1 MPRFYLTAVAA
12 AVMAATVN
20 AAEFPAIPTDQTDY
34 NEIIYRDDANDPT
47 SYEQSSWNGIGLVAS
62 GEPMSSGSKAPAF
75 LSTAKGDIV
84 TNNGSIWVL
93 ADRIP
98 DNKLGQYASGI
109 LASGGKKGVNAEGA
123 VIYVHSDNNGKE
135 DNYEAAKGMAAD
147 ASSGTKTSIT
157 NSGTIYVE
165 GGTGMLATSNPKQA
179 SALSSEKGSVI
190 TNEGTIHVINSGFG
204 MSLGGNDASGVEMTN
219 KGTIIA
225 SGKNAYGITASD
237 AKDGTVTNEGTII
250 ATDGAIAIS
259 SGRWNKDVEF
269 SLTLKG
275 NSHVEGVIELG
286 KASHLIVQDL
296 ARAETIVLSSGTPE
310 KVNALDGAP
319 CNGCNVGSIH
329 VNNSN
334 LTIRSSDESQTLKI
348 GLITTNNNSSTTFEF
363 DSVGSKKKPL
373 LDVDTV
379 DEGATVKFNYT
390 GTVTDKLASGS
401 VKAEELFDGI
411 SLGKDDAT
419 PKRITT
425 SDGLWG
431 GASVHEKKGDEIT
444 STYSGPS
451 SLIISTT
458 DLALMNGLVWRS
470 QLTNLSDRM
479 GTLRT
484 MPQAAGAWARYNN
497 GRLDGRGL
505 EYDYSTIEVGF
516 DAPVSSNFLVGV
528 SFDYTIGDTDLNAG
542 SADNDVYTLG
552 LYGTY
557 YGDNGGFVDLMA
569 KIGRIDNEY
578 NVANSAGSEKGD
590 YMMTGAIVGVEA
602 GHRFDLAHNMFVEP
616 QVQLSYS
623 WLRATDYATNIR
635 SVDFETIESLVARVG
650 VMGGMK
656 FAENRGAAYLKAS
669 YNHDFLGNVDAAMY
683 AVGDSINSAKI
694 SDELD
699 DNWAEVSLGVSYS
712 VTDTLNTFLDVGTGF
727 GGDIDQKWR
736 INFGARYAF

>member
-1 MPRFYLTAVAA
+1 
-12 AVMAATVN
+12 
-20 AAEFPAIPTDQTDY
+20 
-34 NEIIYRDDANDPT
+34 
-47 SYEQSSWNGIGLVAS
+47 
-62 GEPMSSGSKAPAF
+62 
-75 LSTAKGDIV
+75 
-84 TNNGSIWVL
+84 
-93 ADRIP
+93 
-98 DNKLGQYASGI
+98 
-109 LASGGKKGVNAEGA
+109 
-123 VIYVHSDNNGKE
+123 
-135 DNYEAAKGMAAD
+135 
-147 ASSGTKTSIT
+147 
-157 NSGTIYVE
+157 
-165 GGTGMLATSNPKQA
+165 
-179 SALSSEKGSVI
+179 
-190 TNEGTIHVINSGFG
+190 
-204 MSLGGNDASGVEMTN
+204 MTN

-225 SGKNAYGITASD
+225 SGENAYGITASD
-237 AKDGTVTNEGTII
+237 ATYGKVTNEGTII

-259 SGRWNKDVEF
+259 SGRWNKDVDF
-269 SLTLKG
+269 SLILKG

-286 KASHLIVQDL
+286 KGSELTVEDL

-310 KVNALDGAP
+310 KVNALDDAT
-319 CNGCNVGSIH
+319 CEGCNVGSVT

-348 GLITTNNNSSTTFEF
+348 GLIKTKENGSTTFEF
-363 DSVGSKKKPL
+363 DSVGSKEKPL

-379 DEGATVKFNYT
+379 GEKAVVKFNYT

-401 VKAEELFDGI
+401 VKAEALFDGI
-411 SLGKDDAT
+411 SLGDNAT
-419 PKRITT
+419 PERITT
-425 SDGLWG
+425 SDGLWAS
-431 GASVHEKKGDEIT
+431 ASVHEKKGDEIT

-451 SLIISTT
+451 SLITSTT

-602 GHRFDLAHNMFVEP
+602 GHRFDLAHNIFVEP

-683 AVGDSINSAKI
+683 AVNGSGNSAKI

-699 DNWAEVSLGVSYS
+699 DNWVEVSLGVSYS

>member
-98 DNKLGQYASGI
+98 GNKLGQYASGI

-123 VIYVHSDNNGKE
+123 VIYVHSDNNDEE
-135 DNYEAAKGMAAD
+135 DNYEAAKGMVAD
-147 ASSGTKTSIT
+147 ASTGDATTIVNK
-157 NSGTIYVE
+157 GTIYVK
-165 GGTGMLATSNPKQA
+165 GGTGMLATSNAKDRK
-179 SALSSEKGSVI
+179 SEI

-204 MSLGGNDASGVEMTN
+204 MSLGGKDASGVEMTN

-237 AKDGTVTNEGTII
+237 ATDGTVTNEGTII

-259 SGRWNKDVEF
+259 SGRWNKDVDF
-269 SLTLKG
+269 SLILKG

-286 KASHLIVQDL
+286 KGSELTVENL

-319 CNGCNVGSIH
+319 CEGCNVGS
-329 VNNSN
+329 VTVKNSN

-348 GLITTNNNSSTTFEF
+348 GLIETVENGSMTFEF
-363 DSVGSKKKPL
+363 DSVGSKEKPL
-373 LDVDTV
+373 LDVDTGGQ
-379 DEGATVKFNYT
+379 DDAVKFNYT
-390 GTVTDKLASGS
+390 GTVSDKLASGS
-401 VKAEELFDGI
+401 VKAEELFNGI
-411 SLGKDDAT
+411 SLDNNAT
-419 PKRITT
+419 PERITT
-425 SDGLWG
+425 SDGLWS

-451 SLIISTT
+451 SLITSTI

-516 DAPVSSNFLVGV
+516 DAPVSNNFLVGV

-669 YNHDFLGNVDAAMY
+669 YNHDFLGNVDATMH
-683 AVGDSINSAKI
+683 AVNGSNNSAKI

>member
-1 MPRFYLTAVAA
+1 MPRFCLTAVAA

-75 LSTAKGDIV
+75 LSTTKGDIV

-98 DNKLGQYASGI
+98 GNKLGQYASGI

-123 VIYVHSDNNGKE
+123 VIYVHSDNNDEE
-135 DNYEAAKGMAAD
+135 DNYEAAKGMVAD
-147 ASSGTKTSIT
+147 ASTGDATTIVNK
-157 NSGTIYVE
+157 GTIYVK
-165 GGTGMLATSNPKQA
+165 GGTGMLATSNAKDRK
-179 SALSSEKGSVI
+179 SEI

-204 MSLGGNDASGVEMTN
+204 MSLGGKDASGVKMTN

-237 AKDGTVTNEGTII
+237 ATDGKVTNEGTII

-296 ARAETIVLSSGTPE
+296 ARAETIVLSSGTSE
-310 KVNALDGAP
+310 KVNALDGAQ
-319 CNGCNVGSIH
+319 CEGCNVGSVH

-348 GLITTNNNSSTTFEF
+348 GLIETVENGSMTFEF
-363 DSVGSKKKPL
+363 DSVGSKEKPL
-373 LDVDTV
+373 LDVDTGGQ
-379 DEGATVKFNYT
+379 DDAVKFNYT

-401 VKAEELFDGI
+401 VKAEELFNGI
-411 SLGKDDAT
+411 SLDNNAT
-419 PKRITT
+419 PERITT
-425 SDGLWG
+425 SDGLWAS
-431 GASVHEKKGDEIT
+431 ASVHEKKGGEIT

-451 SLIISTT
+451 SLITSTT

-602 GHRFDLAHNMFVEP
+602 GHRFDLAYNMFVEP

-669 YNHDFLGNVDAAMY
+669 YNHDFLGNVDATMH
-683 AVGDSINSAKI
+683 AVNGSNNSAKI

>member
-75 LSTAKGDIV
+75 LSTAKGDIA

-93 ADRIP
+93 ADRIAG
-98 DNKLGQYASGI
+98 NKLGQYASGI

-147 ASSGTKTSIT
+147 ASTGTKTSIT

-165 GGTGMLATSNPKQA
+165 GGTGMLATSNPKPA

-259 SGRWNKDVEF
+259 SGRWDKDVDF
-269 SLTLKG
+269 RLILKG

-286 KASHLIVQDL
+286 KGSELTVENL
-296 ARAETIVLSSGTPE
+296 ARAETIVLSSGTSE
-310 KVNALDGAP
+310 KVNALEGAP
-319 CNGCNVGSIH
+319 CDDCNVGS
-329 VNNSN
+329 VTVKNSN

-348 GLITTNNNSSTTFEF
+348 GLITTEGDSSTTFEF
-363 DSVGSKKKPL
+363 DSVGSKEKLL
-373 LDVDTV
+373 LDVDKV
-379 DEGATVKFNYT
+379 GDKAAVKFNYT

-401 VKAEELFDGI
+401 VKAEELFNGI
-411 SLGKDDAT
+411 SLDNNAT
-419 PKRITT
+419 PERITT

-451 SLIISTT
+451 SLITSTT

-669 YNHDFLGNVDAAMY
+669 YNHDFLGNVDATMH
-683 AVGDSINSAKI
+683 AVNGSNNSAKI

>member
-62 GEPMSSGSKAPAF
+62 GEPMSSGSQAPAF

-93 ADRIP
+93 ADRIA
-98 DNKLGQYASGI
+98 DNEFGQYASGI

-147 ASSGTKTSIT
+147 ASTGTKTSIT

-165 GGTGMLATSNPKQA
+165 GGTGMLATSNPKPA

-237 AKDGTVTNEGTII
+237 ATDGTVTNEGTII

-259 SGRWNKDVEF
+259 SGRWDKDVEF

-319 CNGCNVGSIH
+319 CEDCNVGSVH

-348 GLITTNNNSSTTFEF
+348 GLITTEGDSSTTFEF
-363 DSVGSKKKPL
+363 DSVGSKEKLL

-379 DEGATVKFNYT
+379 GDKAAVKFNYT
-390 GTVTDKLASGS
+390 GTVSDKLASGS
-401 VKAEELFDGI
+401 VKAEELFNGI
-411 SLGKDDAT
+411 SLDNNAT
-419 PKRITT
+419 PERITT

-431 GASVHEKKGDEIT
+431 GASVHEKKDDEIT

-451 SLIISTT
+451 SLITSTT

-669 YNHDFLGNVDAAMY
+669 YNHDFLGNVDAAMH
-683 AVGDSINSAKI
+683 AVNGSNNSAKI

>member
-75 LSTAKGDIV
+75 LSTTKGDIV

-98 DNKLGQYASGI
+98 GNKLGQYASGI

-123 VIYVHSDNNGKE
+123 VIYVHSDNNDEE
-135 DNYEAAKGMAAD
+135 DNYEAAKGMVAD
-147 ASSGTKTSIT
+147 ASTGDATTIVNK
-157 NSGTIYVE
+157 GTIYVK
-165 GGTGMLATSNPKQA
+165 GGTGMLATSNAKDRK
-179 SALSSEKGSVI
+179 SEI

-204 MSLGGNDASGVEMTN
+204 MSLGGKDASGVEMTN

-237 AKDGTVTNEGTII
+237 ATDGKVTNEGTII

-259 SGRWNKDVEF
+259 SGRWDKDVEF

-310 KVNALDGAP
+310 KVNALDGAQ
-319 CNGCNVGSIH
+319 CEGCNVGSVR

-348 GLITTNNNSSTTFEF
+348 GLIETVENGSMTFEF
-363 DSVGSKKKPL
+363 DSVGSKEKPL
-373 LDVDTV
+373 LDVDTGGQ
-379 DEGATVKFNYT
+379 DDAVKFNYT

-419 PKRITT
+419 PERITT
-425 SDGLWG
+425 SDGLWS
-431 GASVHEKKGDEIT
+431 GASVHEKKGNEIT

-451 SLIISTT
+451 SLITSTT

-590 YMMTGAIVGVEA
+590 YMMTGAIVGVEV

-669 YNHDFLGNVDAAMY
+669 YNHDFLGNVDATMH
-683 AVGDSINSAKI
+683 AVNGSNNSAKI

>member
-62 GEPMSSGSKAPAF
+62 GEPMSSGSQAPAF
-75 LSTAKGDIV
+75 LSTAKGDIA

-93 ADRIP
+93 ADRIAG
-98 DNKLGQYASGI
+98 NKLGQYASGI

-147 ASSGTKTSIT
+147 ASTGTKTSIT

-204 MSLGGNDASGVEMTN
+204 MSLGGNNASGVKMTN

-237 AKDGTVTNEGTII
+237 ATDGKVTNEGTII

-259 SGRWNKDVEF
+259 SGRWDKDVEF

-296 ARAETIVLSSGTPE
+296 ARAETIVLSSGTSE
-310 KVNALDGAP
+310 KVNALGSAP
-319 CNGCNVGSIH
+319 CNGCNVGSVH

-348 GLITTNNNSSTTFEF
+348 GLIETQNNGSTTFEF
-363 DSVGSKKKPL
+363 DSVGSKEKPL
-373 LDVDTV
+373 LDVDKGGK
-379 DEGATVKFNYT
+379 DAAVKFNYT

-401 VKAEELFDGI
+401 VKAEELFNGI
-411 SLGKDDAT
+411 SLDNNAT
-419 PKRITT
+419 PERITT
-425 SDGLWG
+425 SDGLWAS
-431 GASVHEKKGDEIT
+431 ASVHEKKGDEIT

-451 SLIISTT
+451 SLITSTT

-602 GHRFDLAHNMFVEP
+602 GHRFDLAYNMFVEP

-669 YNHDFLGNVDAAMY
+669 YNHDFLGNVDATMH
-683 AVGDSINSAKI
+683 AVNGSNNSAKI

>member
-75 LSTAKGDIV
+75 LSTTKGDIV

-98 DNKLGQYASGI
+98 GNKLGQYASGI

-123 VIYVHSDNNGKE
+123 VIYVHSNNNGIE
-135 DNYEAAKGMAAD
+135 TNYEAAKGMAAD
-147 ASSGTKTSIT
+147 ASTGTKTSIT

-165 GGTGMLATSNPKQA
+165 GGTGMLATSNPKPA
-179 SALSSEKGSVI
+179 NALSPEKGSVI

-237 AKDGTVTNEGTII
+237 ATDGTVTNEGTII

-259 SGRWNKDVEF
+259 SGRWNKDVDF
-269 SLTLKG
+269 RLILKG

-286 KASHLIVQDL
+286 KGSELTVENL

-310 KVNALDGAP
+310 KVNALDGDS
-319 CNGCNVGSIH
+319 CEGCNVGS
-329 VNNSN
+329 VTVKNSN
-334 LTIRSSDESQTLKI
+334 LTIRSSNESQTLKI
-348 GLITTNNNSSTTFEF
+348 GLIETVENGSTTFEF
-363 DSVGSKKKPL
+363 DSVGSKEKPL
-373 LDVDTV
+373 LDVDKGGK
-379 DEGATVKFNYT
+379 DAAVKFNYT

-401 VKAEELFDGI
+401 VKAEELFNGI
-411 SLGKDDAT
+411 SLDNNAT
-419 PKRITT
+419 PERITT
-425 SDGLWG
+425 SDGLWAS
-431 GASVHEKKGDEIT
+431 ASVHEKKGDEIT

-451 SLIISTT
+451 SLITSTT

-590 YMMTGAIVGVEA
+590 YMMTGAIIGVEA

-683 AVGDSINSAKI
+683 AVGDKINSAKI

>member
-98 DNKLGQYASGI
+98 GNKLGQYASGI
-109 LASGGKKGVNAEGA
+109 LASGGKTGINAKDGI
-123 VIYVHSDNNGKE
+123 IYVHSNNDDIE
-135 DNYEAAKGMAAD
+135 TNYEAAKGMVAD
-147 ASSGTKTSIT
+147 ASTGDATTIINK
-157 NSGTIYVE
+157 GTIYVE
-165 GGTGMLATSNPKQA
+165 GGTGMLATSNAKDRK
-179 SALSSEKGSVI
+179 SEI

-259 SGRWNKDVEF
+259 SGRWDKDVEF

-286 KASHLIVQDL
+286 KASKLTVENL

-310 KVNALDGAP
+310 KVNALNDAT
-319 CNGCNVGSIH
+319 CEGCNVGSIT

-348 GLITTNNNSSTTFEF
+348 GLITTEGVSSTTFEF
-363 DSVGSKKKPL
+363 DSVGSKEKPL

-379 DEGATVKFNYT
+379 GEKAAVKFNYT
-390 GTVTDKLASGS
+390 GTVTDKLANGS
-401 VKAEELFDGI
+401 VKAEELFNGI
-411 SLGKDDAT
+411 SLGDNAET
-419 PKRITT
+419 PKLITT
-425 SDGLWG
+425 SDGLWAS
-431 GASVHEKKGDEIT
+431 ASVHEKKGDEIT

-451 SLIISTT
+451 SLITSTT

-669 YNHDFLGNVDAAMY
+669 YNHDFLGNVDAAMH
-683 AVGDSINSAKI
+683 AVNSSGNSAKI

>member
-20 AAEFPAIPTDQTDY
+20 AAEFPAFPVIEGKD
-34 NEIIYRDDANDPT
+34 IVYRSDVSNGPV
-47 SYEQSSWNGIGLVAS
+47 SSGKESWEGNGMVAS
-62 GEPMSSGSKAPAF
+62 GKTITGGNAPAF
-75 LSTAKGDIV
+75 LSTRDYDKV
-84 TNNGSIWVL
+84 TNNGNIWVL
-93 ADRIP
+93 ADRIE
-98 DNKLGQYASGI
+98 DTDLGQYAAGI
-109 LASGGKKGVNAEGA
+109 VASGGKTGINAKDGI
-123 VIYVHSDNNGKE
+123 IYVHSNNNGIE
-135 DNYEAAKGMAAD
+135 TNYEAAKGMAAD

-179 SALSSEKGSVI
+179 SAPSSEKGSVL

-204 MSLGGNDASGVEMTN
+204 MSLGGNNASGVEMTN

-237 AKDGTVTNEGTII
+237 ATDGTVTNEGTII

-259 SGRWNKDVEF
+259 SGRWNKDVDF
-269 SLTLKG
+269 RLILKG

-286 KASHLIVQDL
+286 KGSELTVKNL
-296 ARAETIVLSSGTPE
+296 ARAETIVLSSGTSE
-310 KVNALDGAP
+310 KVNALGGAP
-319 CNGCNVGSIH
+319 CDGCNVGSVH

-348 GLITTNNNSSTTFEF
+348 GLITTEGVSSTTFEF
-363 DSVGSKKKPL
+363 DSVGSKEKPL

-379 DEGATVKFNYT
+379 GVKAAVKFNYT
-390 GTVTDKLASGS
+390 GTVTDKLANGS
-401 VKAEELFDGI
+401 VKAEALFDGI
-411 SLGKDDAT
+411 SLGDNAT
-419 PKRITT
+419 PERITT
-425 SDGLWG
+425 SDGLWAS
-431 GASVHEKKGDEIT
+431 ASVHEKKGDEIT

-451 SLIISTT
+451 SLITSTT

-484 MPQAAGAWARYNN
+484 MPQAAGVWARYNN

-542 SADNDVYTLG
+542 SADNDVYTVG

-578 NVANSAGSEKGD
+578 TVSNTAGLEKGD
-590 YMMTGAIVGVEA
+590 YMMTGAIVGIEA

-683 AVGDSINSAKI
+683 AVNGSGNSAKI

-699 DNWAEVSLGVSYS
+699 DNWVEVSLGVSYS

>member
-20 AAEFPAIPTDQTDY
+20 AAEFPAFPVIEGKD
-34 NEIIYRDDANDPT
+34 IVYRSDVSNGPV
-47 SYEQSSWNGIGLVAS
+47 SSGKESWEGNGMVAS
-62 GEPMSSGSKAPAF
+62 GKTITGGNAPAF
-75 LSTAKGDIV
+75 LSTRDHDKV
-84 TNNGSIWVL
+84 TNNGNIWVL
-93 ADRIP
+93 ADRIEET
-98 DNKLGQYASGI
+98 DLGQYAAGI
-109 LASGGKKGVNAEGA
+109 VASGGKTGINAKDGI
-123 VIYVHSDNNGKE
+123 IYVHSNNNDIE
-135 DNYEAAKGMAAD
+135 TNYEAAKGMAAD
-147 ASSGTKTSIT
+147 ASTGTKTSIT

-165 GGTGMLATSNPKQA
+165 GGTGMLATSNPKPA

-259 SGRWNKDVEF
+259 SGRWDKDVEF
-269 SLTLKG
+269 SLILKG

-286 KASHLIVQDL
+286 KGSELTVENL

-310 KVNALDGAP
+310 KVNALDDAP
-319 CNGCNVGSIH
+319 CEGCNVGS
-329 VNNSN
+329 VTVKNSN

-451 SLIISTT
+451 SLITSTT

-516 DAPVSSNFLVGV
+516 DAPVSNNFLVGV

-542 SADNDVYTLG
+542 SADNDVYTVG

-578 NVANSAGSEKGD
+578 TVSNTAGLEKGD
-590 YMMTGAIVGVEA
+590 YMMTGAIVGIEA

-623 WLRATDYATNIR
+623 WLRATDYSTNIR

-650 VMGGMK
+650 VMGGIK

-669 YNHDFLGNVDAAMY
+669 YNHDFLGNVDATMH
-683 AVGDSINSAKI
+683 AVNGSNNSAKI

>member
-123 VIYVHSDNNGKE
+123 VIYVHSDNNGE
-135 DNYEAAKGMAAD
+135 ETNYEAAKGMVAD
-147 ASSGTKTSIT
+147 ASTGDATTIINK
-157 NSGTIYVE
+157 GTIYVE
-165 GGTGMLATSNPKQA
+165 GGTGMLATSNAKDRK
-179 SALSSEKGSVI
+179 SEI
-190 TNEGTIHVINSGFG
+190 TNEGTIHVVNSGFG
-204 MSLGGNDASGVEMTN
+204 MSLGGKDASGVEMTN
-219 KGTIIA
+219 NGTIIA

-259 SGRWNKDVEF
+259 SGRWDKDVEF

-296 ARAETIVLSSGTPE
+296 ARAETIVLSSGTSE
-310 KVNALDGAP
+310 KVNALDGAQ
-319 CNGCNVGSIH
+319 CEGCNVGSVH

-348 GLITTNNNSSTTFEF
+348 GLIETVENGSMTFEF
-363 DSVGSKKKPL
+363 DSVGSKEKPL
-373 LDVDTV
+373 LDVDTGGQ
-379 DEGATVKFNYT
+379 DDAVKFNYT
-390 GTVTDKLASGS
+390 GTVSDKLASGS
-401 VKAEELFDGI
+401 VKAEELFNGI
-411 SLGKDDAT
+411 SLDNNAT
-419 PKRITT
+419 PERITT

-451 SLIISTT
+451 SLITSTT

-669 YNHDFLGNVDAAMY
+669 YNHDFLGNVDATMH
-683 AVGDSINSAKI
+683 AVNGSNNSAKI

>member
-75 LSTAKGDIV
+75 LSTTKGDIV

-98 DNKLGQYASGI
+98 GNKLGQYASGI

-135 DNYEAAKGMAAD
+135 DNYEAAKGMVAD
-147 ASSGTKTSIT
+147 ASTGDATTIVNK
-157 NSGTIYVE
+157 GTIYVK
-165 GGTGMLATSNPKQA
+165 GGTGMLATSNAKDRK
-179 SALSSEKGSVI
+179 SEI

-204 MSLGGNDASGVEMTN
+204 MSLGGKDASGVEMTN

-259 SGRWNKDVEF
+259 SGRWDKDVDF
-269 SLTLKG
+269 RLILKG

-286 KASHLIVQDL
+286 KGSELTVENL

-310 KVNALDGAP
+310 KVNALDGDP
-319 CNGCNVGSIH
+319 CEGCNVGS
-329 VNNSN
+329 VTVKNSN

-348 GLITTNNNSSTTFEF
+348 GLIETVENGSMTFEF
-363 DSVGSKKKPL
+363 DSVGSKEKPL
-373 LDVDTV
+373 LDVDTGGQ
-379 DEGATVKFNYT
+379 DDAVKFNYT
-390 GTVTDKLASGS
+390 GTVSDKLASGS
-401 VKAEELFDGI
+401 VKAEELFNGI
-411 SLGKDDAT
+411 SLDNNAT
-419 PKRITT
+419 PERITT

-451 SLIISTT
+451 SLITSTT

-669 YNHDFLGNVDAAMY
+669 YNHDFLGNVDATMH
-683 AVGDSINSAKI
+683 AVNGSNNSAKI

-699 DNWAEVSLGVSYS
+699 DNWTEVSLGVSYS

>member
-62 GEPMSSGSKAPAF
+62 GEPMSSGSQAPAF
-75 LSTAKGDIV
+75 LSTAKGDIA

-93 ADRIP
+93 ADRIAG
-98 DNKLGQYASGI
+98 NKLGQYASGI

-123 VIYVHSDNNGKE
+123 VISVHSDNNGKE

-147 ASSGTKTSIT
+147 ASTGTKTSIT

-204 MSLGGNDASGVEMTN
+204 MSLGGNNASGVEMTN

-237 AKDGTVTNEGTII
+237 ATDGKVTNEGTII

-259 SGRWNKDVEF
+259 SGRWDKDVEF

-319 CNGCNVGSIH
+319 CEDCNVGSVH

-348 GLITTNNNSSTTFEF
+348 GLITTEGDSSTTFEF
-363 DSVGSKKKPL
+363 DSVGSKEKLL

-379 DEGATVKFNYT
+379 GDKAAVKFNYT
-390 GTVTDKLASGS
+390 GTVSDKLASGS

-451 SLIISTT
+451 SLITSTT

-516 DAPVSSNFLVGV
+516 DAPVSNNFLVGV

-669 YNHDFLGNVDAAMY
+669 YNHDFLGNVDATMH
-683 AVGDSINSAKI
+683 AVNGSNNSAKI

>member
-20 AAEFPAIPTDQTDY
+20 AAEFPAFPVIEGKD
-34 NEIIYRDDANDPT
+34 IVYRSDVSNGPV
-47 SYEQSSWNGIGLVAS
+47 SSGKESWEGNGMVAS
-62 GEPMSSGSKAPAF
+62 GKTITGGKAPAF
-75 LSTAKGDIV
+75 LSTRDHDKV
-84 TNNGSIWVL
+84 TNNGNIWVL
-93 ADRIP
+93 ADRIE
-98 DNKLGQYASGI
+98 DTDLGQYAAGI
-109 LASGGKKGVNAEGA
+109 VASGGKTGINAKDGI
-123 VIYVHSDNNGKE
+123 IYVHSNNNGIE
-135 DNYEAAKGMAAD
+135 TNYEAAKGMAAD

-165 GGTGMLATSNPKQA
+165 GGTGMLATSNPKTA
-179 SALSSEKGSVI
+179 SAPSSKKGSVI
-190 TNEGTIHVINSGFG
+190 TNEGTIHIINSGFG
-204 MSLGGNDASGVEMTN
+204 MSLGGNNASGVEMTN

-237 AKDGTVTNEGTII
+237 ATDGTVTNEGTII

-259 SGRWNKDVEF
+259 SGRWNKDIDF
-269 SLTLKG
+269 SLILKG

-286 KASHLIVQDL
+286 KKSELTVEDL
-296 ARAETIVLSSGTPE
+296 ARAETIVLSSVTPE
-310 KVNALDGAP
+310 KANALNDAT
-319 CNGCNVGSIH
+319 CEGCNVGS
-329 VNNSN
+329 VTVKNSN

-348 GLITTNNNSSTTFEF
+348 ALIDTTDNGSMTFEF
-363 DSVGSKKKPL
+363 DSVGSKDKL
-373 LDVDTV
+373 LLGVDTV
-379 DEGATVKFNYT
+379 GEKAVVKFNYT
-390 GTVTDKLASGS
+390 GTVTDKLANGS
-401 VKAEELFDGI
+401 VKAEELFNGI
-411 SLGKDDAT
+411 SLGDNGET
-419 PKRITT
+419 PKLITT
-425 SDGLWG
+425 SDGLWAS
-431 GASVHEKKGDEIT
+431 ASVHEKKGDEIT

-451 SLIISTT
+451 SLITSTT

-542 SADNDVYTLG
+542 SADNDVYTVG

-578 NVANSAGSEKGD
+578 TVSNTAGLEKGD
-590 YMMTGAIVGVEA
+590 YMMTGAIVGIEA
-602 GHRFDLAHNMFVEP
+602 GHRFDLAHNLFVEP

-623 WLRATDYATNIR
+623 WLRATDYSTNIR

-683 AVGDSINSAKI
+683 AVNGSGNSAKI

-699 DNWAEVSLGVSYS
+699 DNWVEVSLGVSYN

>member
-20 AAEFPAIPTDQTDY
+20 AAEFPAFPVIEGKD
-34 NEIIYRDDANDPT
+34 IVYRSDVSNGPV
-47 SYEQSSWNGIGLVAS
+47 SSGKESWEGNGMVAS
-62 GEPMSSGSKAPAF
+62 GKTITGGNAPAF
-75 LSTAKGDIV
+75 LSTRDYDKV
-84 TNNGSIWVL
+84 TNNGNIWVL
-93 ADRIP
+93 ADRIE
-98 DNKLGQYASGI
+98 DTDLGQYAAGI
-109 LASGGKKGVNAEGA
+109 VASGGKTGINAKDGI
-123 VIYVHSDNNGKE
+123 IYVHSNNNGIE
-135 DNYEAAKGMAAD
+135 TNYEAAKGMAAD

-165 GGTGMLATSNPKQA
+165 GGTGMLATSNPKTA
-179 SALSSEKGSVI
+179 SAPSSEKGSVI

-204 MSLGGNDASGVEMTN
+204 MSLGGNNASGVKMTN

-237 AKDGTVTNEGTII
+237 ATDGTVTNEGTII

-259 SGRWNKDVEF
+259 SGRWNKDVDF
-269 SLTLKG
+269 SLILKG

-286 KASHLIVQDL
+286 KGSELTVEDL

-310 KVNALDGAP
+310 KVNALDDAT
-319 CNGCNVGSIH
+319 CEGCNVGS
-329 VNNSN
+329 VTVKNSN

-348 GLITTNNNSSTTFEF
+348 GLITTEGVSSTTFEF
-363 DSVGSKKKPL
+363 DSVGSKEKPL

-379 DEGATVKFNYT
+379 GKKAVVKFNYT
-390 GTVTDKLASGS
+390 GTVTDKLANGS
-401 VKAEELFDGI
+401 VKAEELFNGI
-411 SLGKDDAT
+411 SLGDNGET
-419 PKRITT
+419 PKLITT
-425 SDGLWG
+425 SDGLWAS
-431 GASVHEKKGDEIT
+431 ASVHEKKGDEIT

-451 SLIISTT
+451 SLITSTT

-542 SADNDVYTLG
+542 SADNDVYTVG

-578 NVANSAGSEKGD
+578 TVSNTAGLEKGD
-590 YMMTGAIVGVEA
+590 YMMTGAIVGIEA

-669 YNHDFLGNVDAAMY
+669 YNHDFLGNVNAAMY
-683 AVGDSINSAKI
+683 AVNCSGNSAKI

-699 DNWAEVSLGVSYS
+699 DNWVEVSLGVSYS
-712 VTDTLNTFLDVGTGF
+712 VTDTLNTFLDIGTGF

>member
-1 MPRFYLTAVAA
+1 
-12 AVMAATVN
+12 MAATVN

-123 VIYVHSDNNGKE
+123 VIYVHSDNNDEE
-135 DNYEAAKGMAAD
+135 DNYEAAKGMVAD
-147 ASSGTKTSIT
+147 ASTGDATTIINK
-157 NSGTIYVE
+157 GTIYVK
-165 GGTGMLATSNPKQA
+165 GGTGMLATSNAKDRK
-179 SALSSEKGSVI
+179 SEI

-204 MSLGGNDASGVEMTN
+204 MSLGGKDASGVEMTN

-237 AKDGTVTNEGTII
+237 ATDGTVTNEGTII

-348 GLITTNNNSSTTFEF
+348 GLITTGGDSSTTFEF
-363 DSVGSKKKPL
+363 DSVGSKEKPL

-379 DEGATVKFNYT
+379 GEKAAVKFNYT

-425 SDGLWG
+425 SDGLWAS
-431 GASVHEKKGDEIT
+431 ASVHEKKGDEIT

-451 SLIISTT
+451 SLITSTT

-505 EYDYSTIEVGF
+505 EYNYSTIEVGF
-516 DAPVSSNFLVGV
+516 DAPVSNNFLVGV

-669 YNHDFLGNVDAAMY
+669 YNHDFLGNVDATMH
-683 AVGDSINSAKI
+683 AVNGSNNSAKI

>member
-98 DNKLGQYASGI
+98 GNKLGQYASGI

-123 VIYVHSDNNGKE
+123 VIYVHSDNNGE
-135 DNYEAAKGMAAD
+135 ETNYEAAKGMVAD
-147 ASSGTKTSIT
+147 ASTGDATTIINK
-157 NSGTIYVE
+157 GTIYVE
-165 GGTGMLATSNPKQA
+165 GGTGMLATSNAKDRK
-179 SALSSEKGSVI
+179 SEI
-190 TNEGTIHVINSGFG
+190 TNEGTIHVVNSGFG
-204 MSLGGNDASGVEMTN
+204 MSLGGKDASGVEMTN

-237 AKDGTVTNEGTII
+237 ATDGKVTNEGTII

-259 SGRWNKDVEF
+259 SGRWDKDVEF

-296 ARAETIVLSSGTPE
+296 ARAETIVLSSGTSE

-319 CNGCNVGSIH
+319 GEGCNVGSVH

-348 GLITTNNNSSTTFEF
+348 GLIETVENGSMTFEF
-363 DSVGSKKKPL
+363 DSVGSKEKPL
-373 LDVDTV
+373 LDVDTGGQ
-379 DEGATVKFNYT
+379 DDAVKFNYT

-401 VKAEELFDGI
+401 VKAEELFNGI
-411 SLGKDDAT
+411 SLDNNAT
-419 PKRITT
+419 PERITT

-431 GASVHEKKGDEIT
+431 GASVHEKTGDEIT

-451 SLIISTT
+451 SLITSTT

-542 SADNDVYTLG
+542 SADNDIYTLG

-669 YNHDFLGNVDAAMY
+669 YNHDFLGSVDAAMH
-683 AVGDSINSAKI
+683 AVNGSNNSAKI

>member
-75 LSTAKGDIV
+75 LSTTKGDIV

-98 DNKLGQYASGI
+98 GNKLGQYASGI

-123 VIYVHSDNNGKE
+123 VIYVHSDNNDEE
-135 DNYEAAKGMAAD
+135 DNYEAAKGMVAD
-147 ASSGTKTSIT
+147 ASTGDATTIVNK
-157 NSGTIYVE
+157 GTIYVK
-165 GGTGMLATSNPKQA
+165 GGTGMLATSNAKDRK
-179 SALSSEKGSVI
+179 SEI

-204 MSLGGNDASGVEMTN
+204 MSLGGKDASGVEMTN

-237 AKDGTVTNEGTII
+237 AKDGKVTNEGTII

-319 CNGCNVGSIH
+319 CNDCNVGSVH

-348 GLITTNNNSSTTFEF
+348 GLIETQNNGTTTFEF
-363 DSVGSKKKPL
+363 DSVGSKEKPL

-379 DEGATVKFNYT
+379 GEGATVKFNYT

-419 PKRITT
+419 PERITT

-451 SLIISTT
+451 SLITSTT

-669 YNHDFLGNVDAAMY
+669 YNHDFLGNVDATMH
-683 AVGDSINSAKI
+683 AVNGSNNSAKI

>member
-20 AAEFPAIPTDQTDY
+20 AAEFPAFPVIEGKD
-34 NEIIYRDDANDPT
+34 IVYRSDVSNGPV
-47 SYEQSSWNGIGLVAS
+47 SSGKESWEGNGMVAS
-62 GEPMSSGSKAPAF
+62 GKTITGGNAPAF
-75 LSTAKGDIV
+75 LSTRDYDKV
-84 TNNGSIWVL
+84 TNNGNIWVL
-93 ADRIP
+93 ADRIE
-98 DNKLGQYASGI
+98 DTDLGQYAAGI
-109 LASGGKKGVNAEGA
+109 VASGGKTGINAKDGI
-123 VIYVHSDNNGKE
+123 IYVHSNNNGIE
-135 DNYEAAKGMAAD
+135 TNYEAAKGMAAD

-165 GGTGMLATSNPKQA
+165 GGTGMLATSNPKTA
-179 SALSSEKGSVI
+179 SAPSSEKGSVI

-204 MSLGGNDASGVEMTN
+204 MSLGGNDASGVKMTN

-237 AKDGTVTNEGTII
+237 ATDGTVTNEGTII

-259 SGRWNKDVEF
+259 SGRWNKDIDF
-269 SLTLKG
+269 SLILKG

-286 KASHLIVQDL
+286 KGSELTVEDL

-310 KVNALDGAP
+310 KVNALNDAT
-319 CNGCNVGSIH
+319 CEGCNVGS
-329 VNNSN
+329 VTVKNSN

-348 GLITTNNNSSTTFEF
+348 GLIETQNNGSTTFEF
-363 DSVGSKKKPL
+363 DSVGSKDKLL
-373 LDVDTV
+373 LDVDKV
-379 DEGATVKFNYT
+379 GEDAAVKFNYT
-390 GTVTDKLASGS
+390 GTVTDKLANGS
-401 VKAEELFDGI
+401 VKAEELFNGI
-411 SLGKDDAT
+411 SLGDNGET
-419 PKRITT
+419 PKLITT
-425 SDGLWG
+425 SDGLWAS
-431 GASVHEKKGDEIT
+431 ASVHEKKGDEIT

-451 SLIISTT
+451 SLITSTT

-484 MPQAAGAWARYNN
+484 MPQTAGAWARYNN
-497 GRLDGRGL
+497 GRHDGRGL

-542 SADNDVYTLG
+542 SADNDVYTVG

-578 NVANSAGSEKGD
+578 TVSNTAGLEKGD
-590 YMMTGAIVGVEA
+590 YMMTGAIVGIEA
-602 GHRFDLAHNMFVEP
+602 GHRFDLAHSLFVEP

-623 WLRATDYATNIR
+623 WLRATDYSTNIR

-683 AVGDSINSAKI
+683 AVNGSGNSAKI

-712 VTDTLNTFLDVGTGF
+712 VTNTLNTFLDVGTGF

>member
-62 GEPMSSGSKAPAF
+62 GEPMSSGSQAPAF

-98 DNKLGQYASGI
+98 GNKLGQYASGI

-123 VIYVHSDNNGKE
+123 VIYVHSDNNDEE
-135 DNYEAAKGMAAD
+135 DNYEAAKGMVAD
-147 ASSGTKTSIT
+147 ASTGDATTIVNK
-157 NSGTIYVE
+157 GTIYVK
-165 GGTGMLATSNPKQA
+165 GGTGMLATSNAKDRK
-179 SALSSEKGSVI
+179 SEI

-204 MSLGGNDASGVEMTN
+204 MSLGGKDASGVEMTN

-237 AKDGTVTNEGTII
+237 ATDGTVTNEGTII

-259 SGRWNKDVEF
+259 SGRWDKDVEF

-296 ARAETIVLSSGTPE
+296 ARAETIVLSSGTSE

-319 CNGCNVGSIH
+319 GEGCNVGSVH

-348 GLITTNNNSSTTFEF
+348 GLIETVENGSMTFEF
-363 DSVGSKKKPL
+363 DSVGSKEKPL
-373 LDVDTV
+373 LDVDTGGQ
-379 DEGATVKFNYT
+379 DDAVKFNYT

-419 PKRITT
+419 PERITT
-425 SDGLWG
+425 SDGLWAS
-431 GASVHEKKGDEIT
+431 ASVHEKKDDEIT

-451 SLIISTT
+451 SLITSTT

-516 DAPVSSNFLVGV
+516 DAPVSNNFLVGV

-650 VMGGMK
+650 IMGGMK

-669 YNHDFLGNVDAAMY
+669 YNHDFLGNVDATMH
-683 AVGDSINSAKI
+683 AVNGSNNSAKI

>member
-123 VIYVHSDNNGKE
+123 VIYVHSDNNGE
-135 DNYEAAKGMAAD
+135 ETNYEAAKGMVAD
-147 ASSGTKTSIT
+147 ASTGDATTIINK
-157 NSGTIYVE
+157 GTIYVE
-165 GGTGMLATSNPKQA
+165 GGTGMLATSNAKDRK
-179 SALSSEKGSVI
+179 SEI
-190 TNEGTIHVINSGFG
+190 TNEGTIHVISSGFG

-219 KGTIIA
+219 EGTIIA

-259 SGRWNKDVEF
+259 SGRWDKDVEF

-296 ARAETIVLSSGTPE
+296 ARAETIVLSSGTSE
-310 KVNALDGAP
+310 KVNALDGAQ
-319 CNGCNVGSIH
+319 CEGCNVGSVH

-348 GLITTNNNSSTTFEF
+348 GLIETQNNGSTTFEF
-363 DSVGSKKKPL
+363 DSVGSKEKPL
-373 LDVDTV
+373 LDVDKV
-379 DEGATVKFNYT
+379 GDKAAVKFNYT
-390 GTVTDKLASGS
+390 GTVSDKLASGS
-401 VKAEELFDGI
+401 VKAEELFNGI
-411 SLGKDDAT
+411 SLDNNAT
-419 PKRITT
+419 PERITT

-451 SLIISTT
+451 SLITSTT

-669 YNHDFLGNVDAAMY
+669 YNHDFLGNVNAAMH
-683 AVGDSINSAKI
+683 AVNGSNNSAKI

>member
-123 VIYVHSDNNGKE
+123 VIYVHSDNNGE
-135 DNYEAAKGMAAD
+135 ETNYEAAKGMVAD
-147 ASSGTKTSIT
+147 ASTGDATTIINK
-157 NSGTIYVE
+157 GTIYVE
-165 GGTGMLATSNPKQA
+165 GGTGMLATSNAKDRK
-179 SALSSEKGSVI
+179 SEI
-190 TNEGTIHVINSGFG
+190 TNEGTIHVVNSGFG
-204 MSLGGNDASGVEMTN
+204 MSLGGNNASGVEMTN

-237 AKDGTVTNEGTII
+237 ATDGTVTNEGTII

-259 SGRWNKDVEF
+259 SGRWDKDVEF

-296 ARAETIVLSSGTPE
+296 ARAETIVLSSGTSE
-310 KVNALDGAP
+310 KVNALDGAQ
-319 CNGCNVGSIH
+319 CEGCNVGSVH

-348 GLITTNNNSSTTFEF
+348 GLIETQNNGSTTFEF
-363 DSVGSKKKPL
+363 DSVGSKEKPL
-373 LDVDTV
+373 LDVDKGGK
-379 DEGATVKFNYT
+379 DAAVKFNYT

-401 VKAEELFDGI
+401 VKAEELFNGI
-411 SLGKDDAT
+411 SLDNNAT
-419 PKRITT
+419 PERITT
-425 SDGLWG
+425 SDGLWAS
-431 GASVHEKKGDEIT
+431 ASVHEKKGNEIT

-516 DAPVSSNFLVGV
+516 DAPVSNNFLVGV

-542 SADNDVYTLG
+542 SADNGVYTLG

-669 YNHDFLGNVDAAMY
+669 YNHDFLGSVDATMH
-683 AVGDSINSAKI
+683 AVNGSNNSAKI

>member
-98 DNKLGQYASGI
+98 GNKLGQYASGI
-109 LASGGKKGVNAEGA
+109 LASGGKTGINAKDGI
-123 VIYVHSDNNGKE
+123 IYVHSNNDDIE
-135 DNYEAAKGMAAD
+135 TNYEAAKGMVAD
-147 ASSGTKTSIT
+147 ASTGDATTIINK
-157 NSGTIYVE
+157 GTIYVE
-165 GGTGMLATSNPKQA
+165 GGTGMLATSNAKDRK
-179 SALSSEKGSVI
+179 SEI

-259 SGRWNKDVEF
+259 SGRWDKDVEF

-286 KASHLIVQDL
+286 KASKLTVENL

-310 KVNALDGAP
+310 KVNALNDAT
-319 CNGCNVGSIH
+319 CEGCNVGSIT
-329 VNNSN
+329 VKNSN

-348 GLITTNNNSSTTFEF
+348 GLITTEGVSSTTFEF
-363 DSVGSKKKPL
+363 DSVGSKEKPL
-373 LDVDTV
+373 LDVDTGGQ
-379 DEGATVKFNYT
+379 DDAVKFNYT
-390 GTVTDKLASGS
+390 GTVSDKLASGS
-401 VKAEELFDGI
+401 VKAEELFNGI
-411 SLGKDDAT
+411 SLDNNAT
-419 PKRITT
+419 PERITT

-431 GASVHEKKGDEIT
+431 GASVHEKKGNEIT

-451 SLIISTT
+451 SLITSTT

-497 GRLDGRGL
+497 SRLDGRGL

-516 DAPVSSNFLVGV
+516 DAPVSNNFLVGV

-669 YNHDFLGNVDAAMY
+669 YNHDFLGNVDAAMH
-683 AVGDSINSAKI
+683 AVNGSNNSAKI

>member
-20 AAEFPAIPTDQTDY
+20 AAEFPAFPVIEGE
-34 NEIIYRDDANDPT
+34 NIVYRSDVSNGPV
-47 SYEQSSWNGIGLVAS
+47 SSGKESWEGNGMVAS
-62 GEPMSSGSKAPAF
+62 GKTITGGNAPAF
-75 LSTAKGDIV
+75 LSTRDHDKV
-84 TNNGSIWVL
+84 TNNGNIWVL
-93 ADRIP
+93 GDRIEET
-98 DNKLGQYASGI
+98 DLGQYAAGI
-109 LASGGKKGVNAEGA
+109 VASGGKKGINAKDGI
-123 VIYVHSDNNGKE
+123 IYVHSNNNGIE
-135 DNYEAAKGMAAD
+135 TNYEAAKGMAAD
-147 ASSGTKTSIT
+147 ASTGTKTSIT

-204 MSLGGNDASGVEMTN
+204 MSLGGNNASGVEMTN

-237 AKDGTVTNEGTII
+237 ATDGKVTNEGTII

-259 SGRWNKDVEF
+259 SGRWNKDVDF
-269 SLTLKG
+269 SLILKG

-286 KASHLIVQDL
+286 KGSELTVENL

-310 KVNALDGAP
+310 KVKALDDAP
-319 CNGCNVGSIH
+319 CEGCNVGS
-329 VNNSN
+329 VTVKNSN

-348 GLITTNNNSSTTFEF
+348 GLITTEGDSSTTFEF
-363 DSVGSKKKPL
+363 DSVGSKEKLL
-373 LDVDTV
+373 LDVDKV
-379 DEGATVKFNYT
+379 GDKAAVKFNYT
-390 GTVTDKLASGS
+390 GTVSDKLASGS
-401 VKAEELFDGI
+401 VKAEELFNGI
-411 SLGKDDAT
+411 SLDNNAT
-419 PKRITT
+419 PERITT

-431 GASVHEKKGDEIT
+431 GASVHEKKDDEIT

-451 SLIISTT
+451 SLITSTT

-669 YNHDFLGNVDAAMY
+669 YNHDFLGNVDAAMH
-683 AVGDSINSAKI
+683 AVNGSNNSAKI

>member
-47 SYEQSSWNGIGLVAS
+47 SCEQSSWNGIGLVAS

-98 DNKLGQYASGI
+98 GNKLGQYASGI

-123 VIYVHSDNNGKE
+123 VIYVHSDNNDEE
-135 DNYEAAKGMAAD
+135 DNYEAAKGMVAD
-147 ASSGTKTSIT
+147 ASTGDATTIVNK
-157 NSGTIYVE
+157 GTIYVK
-165 GGTGMLATSNPKQA
+165 GGTGMLATSNAKDRK
-179 SALSSEKGSVI
+179 SEI

-204 MSLGGNDASGVEMTN
+204 MSLGGKDASGVEMTN

-237 AKDGTVTNEGTII
+237 ATDGKVTNEGTII

-259 SGRWNKDVEF
+259 SGRWDKDVEF

-296 ARAETIVLSSGTPE
+296 ARAETIVLSSGTSE

-319 CNGCNVGSIH
+319 GEGCNVGSVH

-348 GLITTNNNSSTTFEF
+348 GLIETQNNGSMTFEF
-363 DSVGSKKKPL
+363 DSVGSKEKPL
-373 LDVDTV
+373 LDVDKGGK
-379 DEGATVKFNYT
+379 DAAVKFNYT

-401 VKAEELFDGI
+401 VKAEELFNGI
-411 SLGKDDAT
+411 SLDNNAT
-419 PKRITT
+419 PERITT

-451 SLIISTT
+451 SLITSTT

-578 NVANSAGSEKGD
+578 NVANSAGAEKGD

-683 AVGDSINSAKI
+683 AVGDKINSAKI

>member
-34 NEIIYRDDANDPT
+34 KEIIYRDDANDPT

-123 VIYVHSDNNGKE
+123 VIYVHSDNNGE
-135 DNYEAAKGMAAD
+135 ETNYEAAKGMVAD
-147 ASSGTKTSIT
+147 ASTGDATTIINK
-157 NSGTIYVE
+157 GTIYVE
-165 GGTGMLATSNPKQA
+165 GGTGMLATSNAKDRK
-179 SALSSEKGSVI
+179 SEI
-190 TNEGTIHVINSGFG
+190 TNEGTIHVVNSGFG
-204 MSLGGNDASGVEMTN
+204 MSLGGKDASGVEMTN

-237 AKDGTVTNEGTII
+237 ATDGTVTNEGTII

-259 SGRWNKDVEF
+259 SGRWDKDVEF

-310 KVNALDGAP
+310 KVKALDDAQ
-319 CNGCNVGSIH
+319 CEGCNVGS
-329 VNNSN
+329 VTVKNSN

-348 GLITTNNNSSTTFEF
+348 GLITTEGDSSTTFEF
-363 DSVGSKKKPL
+363 DSVGSKEKLL
-373 LDVDTV
+373 LDVDKV
-379 DEGATVKFNYT
+379 GDKAAVKFNYT

-401 VKAEELFDGI
+401 VKVEELFDGI

-419 PKRITT
+419 PERITT
-425 SDGLWG
+425 SDGLWAS
-431 GASVHEKKGDEIT
+431 ASVHEKKGDEIT

-451 SLIISTT
+451 SLITSTT

-623 WLRATDYATNIR
+623 WLRAADYATNIR

-683 AVGDSINSAKI
+683 AVGDKINSAKI

>member
-20 AAEFPAIPTDQTDY
+20 AAEFPAFPVIEGKD
-34 NEIIYRDDANDPT
+34 IVYRSDVSNGPV
-47 SYEQSSWNGIGLVAS
+47 SSGKESWEGNGMVAS
-62 GEPMSSGSKAPAF
+62 GKTITGGNAPAF
-75 LSTAKGDIV
+75 LSTRDYDKV
-84 TNNGSIWVL
+84 TNNGNIWVL
-93 ADRIP
+93 ADRIE
-98 DNKLGQYASGI
+98 DTDLGQYAAGI
-109 LASGGKKGVNAEGA
+109 VASGGKTGINAKDGI
-123 VIYVHSDNNGKE
+123 IYVHSNNNGIE
-135 DNYEAAKGMAAD
+135 TNYEAAKGMAAD

-179 SALSSEKGSVI
+179 SAPSSEKGSVL

-204 MSLGGNDASGVEMTN
+204 MSLGGNNASGVKMTN

-237 AKDGTVTNEGTII
+237 ATNGTVTNEGTII

-259 SGRWNKDVEF
+259 SGRWNKDVDF
-269 SLTLKG
+269 RLILKG

-286 KASHLIVQDL
+286 KGSELTVEDL

-310 KVNALDGAP
+310 KVNALKDAT
-319 CNGCNVGSIH
+319 CEGCNVGS
-329 VNNSN
+329 VTVTNSN

-348 GLITTNNNSSTTFEF
+348 GLITTEGVSSTTFEF
-363 DSVGSKKKPL
+363 DSVGSKEKPL

-379 DEGATVKFNYT
+379 GEKAVVKFNYT
-390 GTVTDKLASGS
+390 GTVSDKLASGS
-401 VKAEELFDGI
+401 VKAEALFDGI
-411 SLGKDDAT
+411 SLGDNAT
-419 PKRITT
+419 PERITT
-425 SDGLWG
+425 SDGLWAS
-431 GASVHEKKGDEIT
+431 ASVHEKKGDEIT

-451 SLIISTT
+451 SLITSTT

-516 DAPVSSNFLVGV
+516 DAPVSNNFLVGV

-542 SADNDVYTLG
+542 SADNDVYTVG

-578 NVANSAGSEKGD
+578 TVSNTAGLEKGD
-590 YMMTGAIVGVEA
+590 YMMTGAIVGIEA
-602 GHRFDLAHNMFVEP
+602 GHRFDLAHNLFVEP

-623 WLRATDYATNIR
+623 WLRATDYSTNIR

-683 AVGDSINSAKI
+683 AVNGSGNSAKI

>member
-20 AAEFPAIPTDQTDY
+20 AAEFPAFPVIEGKD
-34 NEIIYRDDANDPT
+34 IVYRSDVSNGPV
-47 SYEQSSWNGIGLVAS
+47 SSGKESWEGNGMVAS
-62 GEPMSSGSKAPAF
+62 GKTITGGNAPAF
-75 LSTAKGDIV
+75 LSTRDYDKV
-84 TNNGSIWVL
+84 TNNGNIWVL
-93 ADRIP
+93 ADRIE
-98 DNKLGQYASGI
+98 DTDLGQYAAGI
-109 LASGGKKGVNAEGA
+109 VASGGKTGINAKDGI
-123 VIYVHSDNNGKE
+123 IYVHSNNNGIE
-135 DNYEAAKGMAAD
+135 TNYEAAKGMAAD

-165 GGTGMLATSNPKQA
+165 GGTGMLATSNPKTA
-179 SALSSEKGSVI
+179 SAPSSEKGSVI

-204 MSLGGNDASGVEMTN
+204 MSLGGNNASGVKMTN

-237 AKDGTVTNEGTII
+237 ATDGTVTNEGTII

-259 SGRWNKDVEF
+259 SGRWNKDVDF
-269 SLTLKG
+269 SLILKG

-286 KASHLIVQDL
+286 KGSELTVEDL

-310 KVNALDGAP
+310 KVNALDDAT
-319 CNGCNVGSIH
+319 CEGCNVGS
-329 VNNSN
+329 VTVKNSN

-348 GLITTNNNSSTTFEF
+348 GLITTEGVSSTTFEF
-363 DSVGSKKKPL
+363 DSVGSKEKPL

-379 DEGATVKFNYT
+379 GKKAVVKFNYT
-390 GTVTDKLASGS
+390 GTVTDKLANGS
-401 VKAEELFDGI
+401 VKAEELFNGI
-411 SLGKDDAT
+411 SLGDNGET
-419 PKRITT
+419 PKLITT
-425 SDGLWG
+425 SDGLWAS
-431 GASVHEKKGDEIT
+431 ASVHEKKGDEIT

-451 SLIISTT
+451 SLITSTT

-542 SADNDVYTLG
+542 SADNDVYTVG

-578 NVANSAGSEKGD
+578 TVSNTAGLEKGD
-590 YMMTGAIVGVEA
+590 YMMTGAIVGIEA

-669 YNHDFLGNVDAAMY
+669 YNHDFLGNVNAAMY
-683 AVGDSINSAKI
+683 AVNGSGNSAKI

-699 DNWAEVSLGVSYS
+699 DNWVEVSLGVSYS
-712 VTDTLNTFLDVGTGF
+712 VTDTLNTFLDIGTGF

>member
-98 DNKLGQYASGI
+98 GNKLGQYASGI

-123 VIYVHSDNNGKE
+123 VIYVHSDNNDEE
-135 DNYEAAKGMAAD
+135 DNYEAAKGMVAD
-147 ASSGTKTSIT
+147 ASTGDATTIVNK
-157 NSGTIYVE
+157 GTIYVK
-165 GGTGMLATSNPKQA
+165 GGTGMLATSNAKDRK
-179 SALSSEKGSVI
+179 SEI

-204 MSLGGNDASGVEMTN
+204 MSLGGKDASGVEMTN

-259 SGRWNKDVEF
+259 SGRWNKDVDF
-269 SLTLKG
+269 RLILKG

-296 ARAETIVLSSGTPE
+296 ARAETIVLSSGTSE
-310 KVNALDGAP
+310 KVNALDGAQ
-319 CNGCNVGSIH
+319 CEGCNVGSVH

-348 GLITTNNNSSTTFEF
+348 GLIETQNNGSTTFEF
-363 DSVGSKKKPL
+363 DSVGSKEKPL
-373 LDVDTV
+373 LDVDTGGQ
-379 DEGATVKFNYT
+379 DDAVKFNYT
-390 GTVTDKLASGS
+390 GTVSDKLASGS
-401 VKAEELFDGI
+401 VKAEELFNGI
-411 SLGKDDAT
+411 SLDNNAT
-419 PKRITT
+419 PERITT

-451 SLIISTT
+451 SLITSTT

-590 YMMTGAIVGVEA
+590 YMMTGAIVGIEA

-669 YNHDFLGNVDAAMY
+669 YNHDFLGNVDATMH
-683 AVGDSINSAKI
+683 AVNGSNNSAKI

>member
-109 LASGGKKGVNAEGA
+109 LASSGKKGVNAEGA
-123 VIYVHSDNNGKE
+123 VIYVHSDNNGE
-135 DNYEAAKGMAAD
+135 ETNYEAAKGMVAD
-147 ASSGTKTSIT
+147 ASTGDATTIINK
-157 NSGTIYVE
+157 GTIYVE
-165 GGTGMLATSNPKQA
+165 GGTGMLATSNAKDRK
-179 SALSSEKGSVI
+179 SEI
-190 TNEGTIHVINSGFG
+190 TNEGTIHVVNSGFG
-204 MSLGGNDASGVEMTN
+204 MSLGGKDASGVEMTN

-237 AKDGTVTNEGTII
+237 ATDGKVTNEGTII

-259 SGRWNKDVEF
+259 SGRWNKDVDF
-269 SLTLKG
+269 SLILKG

-286 KASHLIVQDL
+286 KGSELTVENL
-296 ARAETIVLSSGTPE
+296 ARAETIVLSSGTSE
-310 KVNALDGAP
+310 KVNALDGAQ
-319 CNGCNVGSIH
+319 CEGCNVGSVH

-348 GLITTNNNSSTTFEF
+348 GLIETVENGSITFEF
-363 DSVGSKKKPL
+363 DSVGSKEKPL
-373 LDVDTV
+373 LDVDTGGQ
-379 DEGATVKFNYT
+379 DDAVKFNYT

-401 VKAEELFDGI
+401 VKAEELFNGI
-411 SLGKDDAT
+411 ILDNNAT
-419 PKRITT
+419 PERITT
-425 SDGLWG
+425 SDGLWAS
-431 GASVHEKKGDEIT
+431 ASVHEKKDDEIT

-451 SLIISTT
+451 SLITSTT

-602 GHRFDLAHNMFVEP
+602 GHRFDLAYNMFVEP

-669 YNHDFLGNVDAAMY
+669 YNHDFLGNVDATMH
-683 AVGDSINSAKI
+683 AVNGSNNSAKI

>member
-123 VIYVHSDNNGKE
+123 VIYVHSDNNDEE
-135 DNYEAAKGMAAD
+135 DNYEAAKGMVAD
-147 ASSGTKTSIT
+147 ASTGDATTIVNK
-157 NSGTIYVE
+157 GTIYVK
-165 GGTGMLATSNPKQA
+165 GGTGMLATSNAKDRK
-179 SALSSEKGSVI
+179 SEI

-204 MSLGGNDASGVEMTN
+204 MSLGGKDASGVEMTN
-219 KGTIIA
+219 EGTIIA

-237 AKDGTVTNEGTII
+237 ATDGKVTNEGTII

-259 SGRWNKDVEF
+259 SGRWNKDVDF
-269 SLTLKG
+269 SLILKG

-286 KASHLIVQDL
+286 KGSELTVENL
-296 ARAETIVLSSGTPE
+296 ARAETIVLSSGTSE
-310 KVNALDGAP
+310 KVNALDDAS
-319 CNGCNVGSIH
+319 CDGCNVGSVH

-451 SLIISTT
+451 SLITSTT

-683 AVGDSINSAKI
+683 AVGDKINSAKI

>member
-123 VIYVHSDNNGKE
+123 VIYVHSDNNGE
-135 DNYEAAKGMAAD
+135 ETNYEAAKGMVAD
-147 ASSGTKTSIT
+147 ASTGDATTIINK
-157 NSGTIYVE
+157 GTIYVE
-165 GGTGMLATSNPKQA
+165 GGTGMLATSNAKDRK
-179 SALSSEKGSVI
+179 SEI

-204 MSLGGNDASGVEMTN
+204 MSLGGNNASGVEMTN

-259 SGRWNKDVEF
+259 SGRWDKDVDF
-269 SLTLKG
+269 RLILKG

-286 KASHLIVQDL
+286 KGSELTVENL

-310 KVNALDGAP
+310 KVNALDGDP
-319 CNGCNVGSIH
+319 CEGCNVGS
-329 VNNSN
+329 VTVKNSN

-348 GLITTNNNSSTTFEF
+348 GLIETVENGSMTFEF
-363 DSVGSKKKPL
+363 DSVGSKEKPL
-373 LDVDTV
+373 LDVDTGGQ
-379 DEGATVKFNYT
+379 DDAVKFNYT
-390 GTVTDKLASGS
+390 GTVSDKLASGS
-401 VKAEELFDGI
+401 VKAEELFNGI
-411 SLGKDDAT
+411 SLDNNAT
-419 PKRITT
+419 PERITT

-431 GASVHEKKGDEIT
+431 GASVHEKKDDEIT

-451 SLIISTT
+451 SLITSTT

-542 SADNDVYTLG
+542 SADNDIYTLG

-578 NVANSAGSEKGD
+578 NVANSAGAEKGD

-669 YNHDFLGNVDAAMY
+669 YNHDFLGNVDAAMH
-683 AVGDSINSAKI
+683 AVNGSNNSAKI

>member
-75 LSTAKGDIV
+75 LSTTKGDIV

-98 DNKLGQYASGI
+98 GNKLGQYASGI

-123 VIYVHSDNNGKE
+123 VIYVHSDNNDEE
-135 DNYEAAKGMAAD
+135 DNYEAAKGMVAD
-147 ASSGTKTSIT
+147 ASTGDATTIVNK
-157 NSGTIYVE
+157 GTIYVK
-165 GGTGMLATSNPKQA
+165 GGTGMLATSNAKDRK
-179 SALSSEKGSVI
+179 SEI

-204 MSLGGNDASGVEMTN
+204 MSLGGKDASGVEMTN

-237 AKDGTVTNEGTII
+237 ATDGKVTNEGTII

-319 CNGCNVGSIH
+319 CNDCNVGSVH

-348 GLITTNNNSSTTFEF
+348 GLIETQNNGSTTFEF
-363 DSVGSKKKPL
+363 DSVGSKEKPL
-373 LDVDTV
+373 LDVDKGGK
-379 DEGATVKFNYT
+379 DAAVKFNYT

-401 VKAEELFDGI
+401 VKAEELFNGI
-411 SLGKDDAT
+411 SLDNNAT
-419 PKRITT
+419 PERITT
-425 SDGLWG
+425 SDGLWAS
-431 GASVHEKKGDEIT
+431 ASVHEKKGDGIT

-451 SLIISTT
+451 SLITSTT

-578 NVANSAGSEKGD
+578 NVANSAGAEKGD

-669 YNHDFLGNVDAAMY
+669 YNHDFLGSVDAAMH
-683 AVGDSINSAKI
+683 AVNGSNNSAKI

>member
-62 GEPMSSGSKAPAF
+62 GEPMSSGSQAPAF

-93 ADRIP
+93 ADRIENN
-98 DNKLGQYASGI
+98 DLGQYAAGI
-109 LASGGKKGVNAEGA
+109 VASGGKTGINAEGA

-165 GGTGMLATSNPKQA
+165 GGTGMLATSNAKDRK
-179 SALSSEKGSVI
+179 SEI

-204 MSLGGNDASGVEMTN
+204 MSLGGNNASGVEMTN

-237 AKDGTVTNEGTII
+237 ATDGKVTNEGTII

-259 SGRWNKDVEF
+259 SGRWDKDVEF

-296 ARAETIVLSSGTPE
+296 ARAETIVLSPGTPE

-319 CNGCNVGSIH
+319 CDGCNVGSVH
-329 VNNSN
+329 VDNSN

-348 GLITTNNNSSTTFEF
+348 GLITTEGVSSTTFEF
-363 DSVGSKKKPL
+363 DSVGSKEKPL

-379 DEGATVKFNYT
+379 GEKAVVKFNYT
-390 GTVTDKLASGS
+390 GTVSDKLASGS
-401 VKAEELFDGI
+401 VKAEALFDGI
-411 SLGKDDAT
+411 SLGDNGET
-419 PKRITT
+419 PKLITT
-425 SDGLWG
+425 SDGLWAS
-431 GASVHEKKGDEIT
+431 ASVHEKKGDEIT

-451 SLIISTT
+451 SLITSTT

-542 SADNDVYTLG
+542 SADNDVYTVG

-578 NVANSAGSEKGD
+578 TVSNTAGLEKGD
-590 YMMTGAIVGVEA
+590 YMMTGAIVGIEA

-683 AVGDSINSAKI
+683 AVNGSGNSAKI

>member
-75 LSTAKGDIV
+75 LSTTKGDIV

-98 DNKLGQYASGI
+98 GNKLGQYASGI

-123 VIYVHSDNNGKE
+123 VIYVHSDNNDEE
-135 DNYEAAKGMAAD
+135 DNYEAAKGMVAD
-147 ASSGTKTSIT
+147 ASTGDATTIVNK
-157 NSGTIYVE
+157 GTIYVK
-165 GGTGMLATSNPKQA
+165 GGTGMLATSNAKDRK
-179 SALSSEKGSVI
+179 SEI

-204 MSLGGNDASGVEMTN
+204 MSLGGKDASGVEMTN

-237 AKDGTVTNEGTII
+237 ATDGKVTNVGTII

-319 CNGCNVGSIH
+319 GEGCNVGSVH

-348 GLITTNNNSSTTFEF
+348 GLIETQNNGSMTFEF
-363 DSVGSKKKPL
+363 DSVGSKEKPL
-373 LDVDTV
+373 LDVDKGGK
-379 DEGATVKFNYT
+379 DAAVKFNYT

-401 VKAEELFDGI
+401 VKAEELFNGI
-411 SLGKDDAT
+411 SLDNNAT
-419 PKRITT
+419 PERITT

-431 GASVHEKKGDEIT
+431 GASVHEKKGDKIT

-451 SLIISTT
+451 SLITSTT

-578 NVANSAGSEKGD
+578 NVANSAGAEKGD

-669 YNHDFLGNVDAAMY
+669 YNHDFLGNVDATMH
-683 AVGDSINSAKI
+683 AVNGSNNSAKI

>member
-1 MPRFYLTAVAA
+1 M
-12 AVMAATVN
+12 
-20 AAEFPAIPTDQTDY
+20 
-34 NEIIYRDDANDPT
+34 
-47 SYEQSSWNGIGLVAS
+47 VAS
-62 GEPMSSGSKAPAF
+62 GKTITGGNAPAF
-75 LSTAKGDIV
+75 LSTRDHDKV
-84 TNNGSIWVL
+84 TNNGNIWVL
-93 ADRIP
+93 ADRIEET
-98 DNKLGQYASGI
+98 DLGQYAAGI
-109 LASGGKKGVNAEGA
+109 VASGGKTGINAKDGI
-123 VIYVHSDNNGKE
+123 IYVHSNNNDIE
-135 DNYEAAKGMAAD
+135 TNYEAAKGMAAD
-147 ASSGTKTSIT
+147 ASTGTKTSIT

-165 GGTGMLATSNPKQA
+165 GGTGMLATSNPKPA

-237 AKDGTVTNEGTII
+237 ATDGTVTNEGTII

-259 SGRWNKDVEF
+259 SGRWNKDVDF
-269 SLTLKG
+269 SLILKG

-286 KASHLIVQDL
+286 KGSELTVENL
-296 ARAETIVLSSGTPE
+296 ARAETIVLSSGTSE

-319 CNGCNVGSIH
+319 CDGCNVGSVT

-348 GLITTNNNSSTTFEF
+348 GLITTEGDSSMTFEF
-363 DSVGSKKKPL
+363 DSVGSKEKPL
-373 LDVDTV
+373 LDVDTGGQ
-379 DEGATVKFNYT
+379 DDAVKFNYT

-401 VKAEELFDGI
+401 VKAEALFDGI
-411 SLGKDDAT
+411 SLGDNAT
-419 PKRITT
+419 PERITT

-451 SLIISTT
+451 SLITSTT

-578 NVANSAGSEKGD
+578 NVANSAGAEKGD

-683 AVGDSINSAKI
+683 AVGDKINSAKI

-712 VTDTLNTFLDVGTGF
+712 VTNTLNTFLDVGTGF

>member
-20 AAEFPAIPTDQTDY
+20 AAEFPAFPVIEGKD
-34 NEIIYRDDANDPT
+34 IVYRSDVSNGPV
-47 SYEQSSWNGIGLVAS
+47 SSGKESWEGNGMVAS
-62 GEPMSSGSKAPAF
+62 GKTITGGNAPAF
-75 LSTAKGDIV
+75 LSTRDHDKV
-84 TNNGSIWVL
+84 TNNGNIWVL
-93 ADRIP
+93 ADRIE
-98 DNKLGQYASGI
+98 DTDLGQYAAGI
-109 LASGGKKGVNAEGA
+109 VASGGKTGINAKDGI
-123 VIYVHSDNNGKE
+123 IYVHSNNYGIE
-135 DNYEAAKGMAAD
+135 TNYEAAKGMAAD
-147 ASSGTKTSIT
+147 ASTGTKTSIT

-179 SALSSEKGSVI
+179 SAPSSEKGSVL

-204 MSLGGNDASGVEMTN
+204 MSLGGNNASGVEMTN

-237 AKDGTVTNEGTII
+237 ATNGKVTNEGTII

-259 SGRWNKDVEF
+259 SGRWNKDVDF
-269 SLTLKG
+269 SLILKG

-286 KASHLIVQDL
+286 KESNLTVENL
-296 ARAETIVLSSGTPE
+296 ARAETIVLSSVTPE
-310 KVNALDGAP
+310 KANALNDAT
-319 CNGCNVGSIH
+319 CEGCNVGS
-329 VNNSN
+329 VTVKNSN

-348 GLITTNNNSSTTFEF
+348 ALIDTTDNGSMTFEF
-363 DSVGSKKKPL
+363 DSVGSKDKLL

-379 DEGATVKFNYT
+379 GEKAVVKFNYT
-390 GTVTDKLASGS
+390 GTVTDKLANGS
-401 VKAEELFDGI
+401 VKAEELFNGI
-411 SLGKDDAT
+411 SLGDNGET
-419 PKRITT
+419 PKLITT
-425 SDGLWG
+425 SDGLWAS
-431 GASVHEKKGDEIT
+431 ASVHEKKGDEIT

-451 SLIISTT
+451 SLITSTT

-542 SADNDVYTLG
+542 SADNDVYTVG

-578 NVANSAGSEKGD
+578 TVSNTAGLEKGD
-590 YMMTGAIVGVEA
+590 YMMTGAIVGIEA

-669 YNHDFLGNVDAAMY
+669 YNHDFLGNVDAAMH
-683 AVGDSINSAKI
+683 AVNGSGNSAKI

>member
-20 AAEFPAIPTDQTDY
+20 AAEFPAFPVIEGKD
-34 NEIIYRDDANDPT
+34 IVYRSDVSNGPV
-47 SYEQSSWNGIGLVAS
+47 SSGKESWEGNGMVAS
-62 GEPMSSGSKAPAF
+62 GKTITGGNAPAF
-75 LSTAKGDIV
+75 LSTRDHDKV
-84 TNNGSIWVL
+84 TNNGNIWVL
-93 ADRIP
+93 ADRIE
-98 DNKLGQYASGI
+98 DTDLGQYAAGI
-109 LASGGKKGVNAEGA
+109 VASGGKTGINAKDGI
-123 VIYVHSDNNGKE
+123 IYVHSNNNGIE
-135 DNYEAAKGMAAD
+135 TNYEAAKGMAAD
-147 ASSGTKTSIT
+147 ASTGTKTSIT

-165 GGTGMLATSNPKQA
+165 GGTGMLATSNPKTA
-179 SALSSEKGSVI
+179 SAPSSEKGSVI

-204 MSLGGNDASGVEMTN
+204 MSLGGNNASGIEMTN

-237 AKDGTVTNEGTII
+237 ATYGKVTNEGTII

-259 SGRWNKDVEF
+259 SGRWNKDVDF
-269 SLTLKG
+269 SLILKG

-286 KASHLIVQDL
+286 KESNLTVENL
-296 ARAETIVLSSGTPE
+296 ARAETIVLSSVTPE
-310 KVNALDGAP
+310 KANALNDAT
-319 CNGCNVGSIH
+319 CEGCNVGS
-329 VNNSN
+329 VTVKNSN

-348 GLITTNNNSSTTFEF
+348 GLITTEGVSSTTFEF
-363 DSVGSKKKPL
+363 DSVGSKEKPL

-379 DEGATVKFNYT
+379 DEDAAVKFNYT

-411 SLGKDDAT
+411 SLGDNAT
-419 PKRITT
+419 PERITT
-425 SDGLWG
+425 SDGLWAS
-431 GASVHEKKGDEIT
+431 ASVHEKKGDEIT

-451 SLIISTT
+451 SLITSTT

-578 NVANSAGSEKGD
+578 TVSNTAGLEKGD
-590 YMMTGAIVGVEA
+590 YMMTAAIVGIEA

-635 SVDFETIESLVARVG
+635 NVDFETIESLVARVG

-683 AVGDSINSAKI
+683 AVNGSGNSAKI

>member
-123 VIYVHSDNNGKE
+123 VIYVHSDNNGE
-135 DNYEAAKGMAAD
+135 ETNYEAAKGMVAD
-147 ASSGTKTSIT
+147 ASTGDATTIINK
-157 NSGTIYVE
+157 GTIYVE
-165 GGTGMLATSNPKQA
+165 GGTGMLATSNAKDRK
-179 SALSSEKGSVI
+179 SEI

-204 MSLGGNDASGVEMTN
+204 MSLGGNNASGVEMTN

-259 SGRWNKDVEF
+259 SGRWDKDVDF
-269 SLTLKG
+269 RLILKG

-286 KASHLIVQDL
+286 KGSELTVENL

-310 KVNALDGAP
+310 KVNALDSAP
-319 CNGCNVGSIH
+319 CEGCNVGSVH

-348 GLITTNNNSSTTFEF
+348 GLIETVENGSMTFEF
-363 DSVGSKKKPL
+363 DSVGSKEKPL
-373 LDVDTV
+373 LDVDTGGQ
-379 DEGATVKFNYT
+379 DDAVKFNYT

-401 VKAEELFDGI
+401 VKAEELFNGI
-411 SLGKDDAT
+411 SLDNNTT
-419 PKRITT
+419 PERITT

-451 SLIISTT
+451 SLITSTT

-683 AVGDSINSAKI
+683 AVGDKINSAKI